1 MGEEKKSVAGNSEQK
16 AGSGDGGIIVDIK
29 VSLVEAITNL
39 QRLAPADSEIY
50 RNYEQLKRIVSRQE
64 DRNVL
69 ALMARELH
77 EVLNEQIEKMKRS
90 PSDESGTSV

>member
-1 MGEEKKSVAGNSEQK
+1 MGEEKKRVAGNGEQK
-16 AGSGDGGIIVDIK
+16 AGSGDGGILVDIK

-50 RNYEQLKRIVSRQE
+50 RDYEELKRVVNRQE

-69 ALMARELH
+69 ALMARGLN

-90 PSDESGTSV
+90 PSDESGTGV